1 MFCQLV
7 FTNLIKIF
15 RLLRI
20 CCIHIKLR
28 TFHVSTEV
36 RYRDPITRSG
46 QLGLRENRLGHSSA
60 GMCCRTHAYMGA
72 WIEVCKN
79 VIKRT
84 ITNHMVAPTEVRG
97 LKFCG
102 TVDRSVHIYDLLK
115 RFHFEA
121 FFVF

>member
-1 MFCQLV
+1 M
-7 FTNLIKIF
+7 
-15 RLLRI
+15 RI
-20 CCIHIKLR
+20 PLSIKLW

-46 QLGLRENRLGHSSA
+46 QLGLRENQLDHSSA
-60 GMCCRTHAYMGA
+60 GMCYRTLIQGA

-115 RFHFEA
+115 RFHLKP